1 MATAPKGKTQWLAGG
16 GIAQAGGRS
25 ALLVLAQAL
34 GSKPTGT
41 RTAAHAGPIEARG
54 SDPPRRTALTRRGW
68 GGGRCGRGSRNRLK
82 HHVWKEGG
90 FQGRTSPSCRHSAPD
105 SGTEQPSFFAKWTD
119 NQRRSC
125 VSSGG
130 YHRYADHPSIS
141 PEQQVRLSV
150 RLKRREH
157 LEFRGAFTEIEHALS
172 GGQPV
177 SSGVMRAAQQVCSG
191 ASLAMAT
198 SGLRGA

>member
-34 GSKPTGT
+34 GSKSTGT
-41 RTAAHAGPIEARG
+41 RTAAARARLKLEEAILPDVQRSLAGAGEAAAAAAGLVTVSSIMSGKKEVSKAGP
-54 SDPPRRTALTRRGW
+54 ALHAAT
-68 GGGRCGRGSRNRLK
+68 
-82 HHVWKEGG
+82 
-90 FQGRTSPSCRHSAPD
+90 SAPD

-141 PEQQVRLSV
+141 PEQ
-150 RLKRREH
+150 
-157 LEFRGAFTEIEHALS
+157 
-172 GGQPV
+172 
-177 SSGVMRAAQQVCSG
+177 
-191 ASLAMAT
+191 
-198 SGLRGA
+198 